1 MSNSVEFKINDFIRR
16 TSIPQLDIA
25 IWNNGASYKSSFGA
39 EINPHVDVF
48 EIGSIGKTFTA
59 TLLAIL
65 CKSDVVSLDDTV
77 HKFRPDLPFAK
88 NITLKN
94 LVTHTSGLP
103 RDPVKLSWLHPSK
116 NIKKLRD
123 FKKSDYDAF
132 ISGLNKPI
140 KPGRFSYSNLGMALL
155 GNILSEC
162 VESTYE
168 DAVKKHILLPLGMND
183 THVSSQSYETERLA
197 TGHNAKG
204 KPVESFV
211 WEGMEPAGVWRSTSK
226 DMMLFLKAHLGYSGD
241 DWESLLSK
249 TTCHA
254 FENPKLQYVGLAWM
268 IQDSD
273 QLGRTVWHN
282 GGTLGQRSMALI
294 SKERNM
300 AVILLTNK
308 VPKFWQ
314 PFIPKYSLEKL
325 AENVLVSSL

>member
-1 MSNSVEFKINDFIRR
+1 MSYSVEFEINEFIRR

-25 IWNNGASYKSSFGA
+25 MWNNGTSYKSSFGT
-39 EINPHVDVF
+39 EIISHVDVF

-65 CKSDVVSLDDTV
+65 CESGVVSMDDAI

-88 NITLKN
+88 DITLKN
-94 LVTHTSGLP
+94 LATHTSGLP
-103 RDPVKLSWLHPSK
+103 RDPVKLSWLNPSK

-132 ISGLNKPI
+132 LYGLKKSI

-168 DAVKKHILLPLGMND
+168 DAVKKYILLPLDMHD
-183 THVSSQSYETERLA
+183 THVSTDSYNTKRLA
-197 TGHNAKG
+197 IGHDAKG
-204 KPVESFV
+204 NPVESFA
-211 WEGMEPAGVWRSTSK
+211 WQGMEPAGVWRSTAK
-226 DMMLFLKAHLGYSGD
+226 DMMLFLKAHLGYSGKE
-241 DWESLLSK
+241 WEILLSK
-249 TTCHA
+249 TTCQA

-294 SKERNM
+294 SKENNK

-308 VPKFWQ
+308 LPRFWQ
-314 PFIPKYSLEKL
+314 PFLPKYSLEKL
-325 AENVLVSSL
+325 AENVLISSL